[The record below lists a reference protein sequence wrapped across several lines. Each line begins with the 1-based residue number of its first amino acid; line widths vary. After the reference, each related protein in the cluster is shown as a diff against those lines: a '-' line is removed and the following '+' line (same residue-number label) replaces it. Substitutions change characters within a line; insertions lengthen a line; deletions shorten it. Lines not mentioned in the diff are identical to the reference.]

1 MKGPMVRSSHR
12 MRRGFQCGVVPVSL
26 LIGLACSAADAGPF
40 EVGQRWVYRHE
51 GPRPGSVEPN
61 AIDGQRILH
70 VVSETQEQGERSW
83 AIEER
88 FTNDPNVIGRLH
100 VSEARMLTA
109 LDIENEKGE
118 TAALYYDPPVPYLIA
133 EMDVGQ
139 TKTIETTLRVR
150 SGEFALPATIAFE
163 RMPDETITT
172 PAGEFAGCLHYK
184 VTNRSTINV
193 KVAKIPIT
201 EKRLRWYHADVKG
214 LVKEVYR
221 REPIKFLMWSRD
233 GYTATSVLE
242 RFDTAPVEARP
253 EEAGSTTPAPE
264 TARMREDRSA
274 GAVFPAAAR
283 LVVLGGLV
291 VLAAAG
297 CVLVRRVRGKPPTS

>member
-1 MKGPMVRSSHR
+1 VLT
-12 MRRGFQCGVVPVSL
+12 SL
-26 LIGLACSAADAGPF
+26 LIGLACSAVCAGQATAGPY
-40 EVGQRWVYRHE
+40 EVGRRWVYRHE

-70 VVSETQEQGERSW
+70 VISETQEQGERSW

-100 VSEARMLTA
+100 VSETRMLTA

-118 TAALYYDPPVPYLIA
+118 AAALYYDPPVPYLIA
-133 EMDVGQ
+133 EMEIGQ
-139 TKTIETTLRVR
+139 TKTIETTLRVK
-150 SGEFALPATIAFE
+150 SGEFALPPTIAIE

-172 PAGEFAGCLHYK
+172 PAGEFANCLHYK

-201 EKRLRWYHADVKG
+201 EQRLRWYHATVNG

-242 RFDTAPVEARP
+242 TFDTAVPEVREA
-253 EEAGSTTPAPE
+253 AAPAPE
-264 TARMREDRSA
+264 TARTPGNRSA
-274 GAVFPAAAR
+274 NTPFAAAAR
-283 LVVLGGLV
+283 LIVLGGLM
-291 VLAAAG
+291 VLAATG
-297 CVLVRRVRGKPPTS
+297 CVLIRRVRRKPPTS

>member
-1 MKGPMVRSSHR
+1 MLTG
-12 MRRGFQCGVVPVSL
+12 L
-26 LIGLACSAADAGPF
+26 LVGLACSAACAGQATAGPY
-40 EVGQRWVYRHE
+40 ELGRRWVYRHE

-70 VVSETQEQGERSW
+70 VISETQEQGERSW

-100 VSEARMLTA
+100 VSEARMLAA

-118 TAALYYDPPVPYLIA
+118 AVALYYDPPVPYLIA
-133 EMDVGQ
+133 EMEIGQ
-139 TKTIETTLRVR
+139 TTTIETTLRVK
-150 SGEFALPATIAFE
+150 SGEFALPATIVIE
-163 RMPDETITT
+163 RLADETITT
-172 PAGEFAGCLHYK
+172 PAGEFANCLHYK
-184 VTNRSTINV
+184 VTNRSTIDA

-201 EKRLRWYHADVKG
+201 EERHRWYHADVNG

-221 REPIKFLMWSRD
+221 RGPVRFLMWSKD
-233 GYTATSVLE
+233 GYTATSVLTA
-242 RFDTAPVEARP
+242 FDNVPVEAR
-253 EEAGSTTPAPE
+253 EEAAGSTAPAPKMAE
-264 TARMREDRSA
+264 TRGSRSPNA
-274 GAVFPAAAR
+274 PFAAAAR

-291 VLAAAG
+291 VLASAG